1 MHRLLI
7 TGLVAV
13 FAFASSVVAQEEP
26 AEVAPGGVVR
36 VLDKLTGSHID
47 LTLQSGETGRLGY
60 LSVTLKECR
69 YPQENPSG
77 DAYVALEVHYRD
89 EPAPAFEG
97 WMLASSPALNA
108 MDHQRYDV
116 WALRCITS

>member
-7 TGLVAV
+7 TGLVAIFG
-13 FAFASSVVAQEEP
+13 FAFPVVAQEEP
-26 AEVAPGGVVR
+26 AEAASGGVVR

-89 EPAPAFEG
+89 EPAPVFEG

-108 MDHQRYDV
+108 MDHPRYDV